1 MNLSMPSTSTGFT
14 RVAPALCMLAA
25 LAAACHSRAP
35 SPAPSAEPA
44 EAAAPDRLTE
54 EERLP
59 DSETAFGLAL
69 PAGMRLTRHF
79 NDSAYFLGRP
89 DVSSVV
95 LDLQPQL
102 TARSVE
108 MASGRAVFAR
118 TQIRKDAAQRWVR
131 IEVSAEQPGTQIYVQ
146 DITPPPPPRGLS
158 EKEIWSRVGR
168 NADGTPLDQNQQ
180 Y

>member
-1 MNLSMPSTSTGFT
+1 MRSTSTRF
-14 RVAPALCMLAA
+14 APVLPRLWLLVA

-35 SPAPSAEPA
+35 SPAPSAEP
-44 EAAAPDRLTE
+44 EESAAPDRLTE

-59 DSETAFGLAL
+59 DSETAFGLSL
-69 PAGMRLTRHF
+69 PPDMRLTRHF
-79 NDSAYFLGRP
+79 NDSAYFLGRS

-95 LDLQPQL
+95 LELQPQL
-102 TARSVE
+102 TARNVE

-131 IEVSAEQPGTQIYVQ
+131 IEVSAEQPGTQVYVQ
-146 DITPPPPPRGLS
+146 DITPPPAPRGLS
-158 EKEIWSRVGR
+158 EREIWSRVGR